1 MAKTKTTAFEAAD
14 YLDNEE
20 VRLEYLKEAFETRDT
35 EYIARAIGAV
45 AKSRGMTAIAEA
57 TGLSRESLYRAL
69 GTKPNP
75 EFGTVIK
82 VLDSLGMELSVQPK
96 QNDTEAA

>member
-1 MAKTKTTAFEAAD
+1 MVKSKTTAFDAAD
-14 YLDNEE
+14 YLDSEE
-20 VRLEYLKEAFETRDT
+20 MRLAYLKEAFETRDT
-35 EYIARAIGAV
+35 EYIARAIGTV

-75 EFGTVIK
+75 EFSTVIK

-96 QNDTEAA
+96 QDDVEAA

>member
-1 MAKTKTTAFEAAD
+1 MAKTKTTPFESTD

-35 EYIARAIGAV
+35 EYIARAIGTV

-75 EFGTVIK
+75 EFSTVIK
-82 VLDSLGMELSVQPK
+82 VLDSLGMELSVRPK
-96 QNDTEAA
+96 QDDEAA